1 MGKRSSQRRPMS
13 RRHRG
18 SPSQLRHH
26 LPVAPNARPRLVLV
40 PLLAA
45 VVGKMLDF
53 FSKLL
58 KHFQKMLSNIS
69 RRVIRKKNKCC
80 WKQKGDKDE
89 KLLFKKM
96 LIQNC

>member
-1 MGKRSSQRRPMS
+1 MS

-45 VVGKMLDF
+45 VVGKMLNF
-53 FSKLL
+53 F
-58 KHFQKMLSNIS
+58 
-69 RRVIRKKNKCC
+69 
-80 WKQKGDKDE
+80 
-89 KLLFKKM
+89 FKIVKTFSE
-96 LIQNC
+96 NVE